1 MSRGLLIVISA
12 PSGAGK
18 TTICRSLLE
27 RVTSLRYSIS
37 TTTRPQREG
46 EKNGVDYYFLTRE
59 EFEKK
64 IENNVFLEYAQVYN
78 NYYGTSRET
87 VESLLNKGYHLLID
101 VDTQGA
107 HSIKK
112 ALPEAILIFIMPPSI
127 GDLEKRLR
135 ERGKDADDVI
145 QLRLSCAR
153 DEINKSYD
161 YDYIVVN
168 DVVEKAVSD
177 IEAIIRAEQLRSAF
191 QIDSNSVVLGE

>member
-18 TTICRSLLE
+18 TTICRFLLE

-87 VESLLNKGYHLLID
+87 VESILNQGYHVLID